1 MCPRTAGGPAWIV
14 LPTYNE
20 AESIAAIVAAI
31 RDVVAADTRV
41 LIVDDSSPDGT
52 GEIADRLAAAHP
64 QVEVLHRPLKEGLG
78 PAYLAGFRRALDGGA
93 ALIVEMDS
101 DFSHDPTTVPRLIE
115 AGEGADLVIGSR
127 YVAGGEVVDW
137 GPLRRLISRGG
148 STYARW
154 VLGVPIRDLTGGFK
168 CFRREVLEA
177 IDLGAVKAKGYAFQV
192 ELTYRAVQRGF
203 RVVEVPISFSDRQ
216 RGSSKMGR
224 AIVVEAIW
232 RVPLLRYGRQP

>member
-148 STYARW
+148 SSYARW

-177 IDLGAVKAKGYAFQV
+177 IDLDAVKAKGYAFQV